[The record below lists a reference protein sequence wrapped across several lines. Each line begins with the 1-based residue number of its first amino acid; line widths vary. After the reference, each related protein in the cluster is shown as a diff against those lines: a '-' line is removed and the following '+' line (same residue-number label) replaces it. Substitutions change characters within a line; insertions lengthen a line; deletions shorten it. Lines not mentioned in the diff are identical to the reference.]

1 DDEGALGRHE
11 REVAHEHRLALDLTG
26 GVIDELRRHE
36 HRGGVGHVLV
46 FALFDRVL
54 GRLEPVVAERQGHG
68 PREVLD
74 GTDLLEYLFEARL
87 GRDVLAT
94 GLSSR
99 LDPGLPL
106 LVAQQPVERLG
117 LQSETIRNF
126 ERLVSSRERNTTGT
140 GAYGRGVAR
149 RCQRRGPSAE
159 HVWQRT
165 ACRPNAPDESGV
177 SRVTRGSIISRPCN
191 ACSSVLYA
199 STSLLLSECH
209 SA

>member
-1 DDEGALGRHE
+1 
-11 REVAHEHRLALDLTG
+11 
-26 GVIDELRRHE
+26 ELRRHE

-117 LQSETIRNF
+117 LQSEKIRNF
-126 ERLVSSRERNTTGT
+126 ERLVNTRERNATGT
-140 GAYGRGVAR
+140 GESGRGVAR
-149 RCQRRGPSAE
+149 GCQQRGPSGE
-159 HVWQRT
+159 HGWHRT
-165 ACRPNAPDESGV
+165 ACMPNAPDESGE
-177 SRVTRGSIISRPCN
+177 SRGTRGSIISRTRN
-191 ACSSVLYA
+191 ACPPVL
-199 STSLLLSECH
+199 
-209 SA
+209 